1 MGKVIKWTKNE
12 DDFLLNHY
20 ESKGSVWVAN
30 RINRTPG
37 ATQKRA
43 KILGLNFCGVKL
55 KYQKDNLTEIVKN
68 SKSISDVINKLGLRN
83 AGGNFKTIKN
93 YIEIYKIDT
102 THFETDELRI
112 VKLKE
117 LSKENKIDLTLVLVE
132 NSTYSRTSLKKR
144 LVEEN
149 ILEYKCEK
157 CSNKGEWLGEKITL
171 QLDHKN
177 GIFNDNRIENLR
189 FLCPNC
195 HSQTDTFAGKKMKK
209 EKKQTTNLNSYVSRR
224 KVERPPFNQL
234 LNEVTDMGYS
244 GTGRK
249 YGVSDNTIRKWLIS
263 FEKHNA
269 G

>member
-1 MGKVIKWTKNE
+1 MKLNLYLLSFCLLSCFASCEVSRLAHVQLKPMALYDQMPMEDSNSIMGFKAVSIYANTLDNT
-12 DDFLLNHY
+12 
-20 ESKGSVWVAN
+20 VWSSPEKQCV
-30 RINRTPG
+30 
-37 ATQKRA
+37 
-43 KILGLNFCGVKL
+43 
-55 KYQKDNLTEIVKN
+55 
-68 SKSISDVINKLGLRN
+68 S
-83 AGGNFKTIKN
+83 
-93 YIEIYKIDT
+93 
-102 THFETDELRI
+102 
-112 VKLKE
+112 
-117 LSKENKIDLTLVLVE
+117 LSKENKIDLNLILVE

-157 CSNKGEWLGEKITL
+157 CSNVGEWLGKKITL

-234 LNEVTDMGYS
+234 LNEITEMGYS

-249 YGVSDNTIRKWLIS
+249 YGVSDNTIRKWLTS
-263 FEKHNA
+263 FEKNNA